1 MEVVNK
7 GLMQM
12 HRIAPNTKQDGV
24 FQIMCKNANGFNN
37 VISGNAKVAKALD
50 IKDNLEIDC
59 LMYCKHRLN
68 LRHKDNKNNFKQMFQ
83 RKIACTAVAAHNI
96 HESKHMGRV
105 QEGGTRAISFE
116 DAMGYIRIVGKDKE
130 GLRCWSWILFGGL
143 EDHKTRLIT
152 TYNPCKNKNI
162 HSGTSYQQQ
171 R

>member
-12 HRIAPNTKQDGV
+12 HRSAPNTKQDGV

-37 VISGNAKVAKALD
+37 VISRNAKVAKALD

-59 LMYCKHRLN
+59 LMYCEHRLN

-96 HESKHMGRV
+96 HESKHAGRV
-105 QEGGTRAISFE
+105 QEGGTQGIS
-116 DAMGYIRIVGKDKE
+116 GKSEKMRKD
-130 GLRCWSWILFGGL
+130 
-143 EDHKTRLIT
+143 
-152 TYNPCKNKNI
+152 
-162 HSGTSYQQQ
+162 
-171 R
+171 